1 MHVITALEGKRISLA
16 SGEGKVSRGLHGRLS
31 KRLKNEMV
39 FRIGIS
45 NLFPLF
51 AWEWLWRAAEVP
63 VQPQTLT
70 DFILSSVCQLDQLG
84 WPDALLLSHKE
95 ALEMGSKST

>member
-1 MHVITALEGKRISLA
+1 MPVITALEGKRISSA
-16 SGEGKVSRGLHGRLS
+16 SGEGKVSMGLHGGQS

-51 AWEWLWRAAEVP
+51 AWKWLWRAAEVP

-70 DFILSSVCQLDQLG
+70 DFILSSVCQHAQLG
-84 WPDALLLSHKE
+84 LPDALLQSHKE
-95 ALEMGSKST
+95 ALEMGSKPT